1 MLYLLNNIHHL
12 NQDHCGSL
20 LWRREWFFAHF
31 LKVVFVFRWLPFY
44 DTYSHFS
51 QWKLFLAAL
60 YSLFNHVFLFIVL
73 LDDKFLLHF
82 KFKPN
87 FILSALENPSLISL
101 VILVIWACL
110 IYQLDFFKLN
120 FIDCIVKSKGGNSS
134 ITGKS

>member
-87 FILSALENPSLISL
+87 FILSALEKPSHIPL
-101 VILVIWACL
+101 VILIIWACYL
-110 IYQLDFFKLN
+110 GKLLKTNCLPNRVFF
-120 FIDCIVKSKGGNSS
+120 FIEFYRL
-134 ITGKS
+134 

>member
-87 FILSALENPSLISL
+87 FILSALNKTITHSLY
-101 VILVIWACL
+101 
-110 IYQLDFFKLN
+110 IYNFKTN
-120 FIDCIVKSKGGNSS
+120 FLPFRLFRIEFIRLKAKGDNYS
-134 ITGKS
+134 ITGKKVNY